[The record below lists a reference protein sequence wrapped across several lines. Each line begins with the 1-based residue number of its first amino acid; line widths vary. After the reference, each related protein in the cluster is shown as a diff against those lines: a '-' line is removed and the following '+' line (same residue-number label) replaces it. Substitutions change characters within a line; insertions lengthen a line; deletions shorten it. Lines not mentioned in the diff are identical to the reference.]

1 MKTMIRGA
9 CFVCASCGN
18 GSFRA
23 SERLARRQE
32 MNKLN
37 TENRSSC
44 IRKSLQNPMRLIVP
58 ISIALVLVGCGVDEQ
73 IKSSAQSLVTHNA
86 LASNALASNALAS
99 NALASNQLSSNRFTV
114 ADRDL
119 IETED
124 GREVL
129 TYTVSCALP
138 DGVTLTGTD
147 SQ

>member
-44 IRKSLQNPMRLIVP
+44 IRKSLQNPMRSIVP

-73 IKSSAQSLVTHNA
+73 INSSAQSLVTHNA
-86 LASNALASNALAS
+86 LAANALAANALASNALAA
-99 NALASNQLSSNRFTV
+99 NRLAAHQLSSNR
-114 ADRDL
+114 
-119 IETED
+119 
-124 GREVL
+124 
-129 TYTVSCALP
+129 
-138 DGVTLTGTD
+138 
-147 SQ
+147 